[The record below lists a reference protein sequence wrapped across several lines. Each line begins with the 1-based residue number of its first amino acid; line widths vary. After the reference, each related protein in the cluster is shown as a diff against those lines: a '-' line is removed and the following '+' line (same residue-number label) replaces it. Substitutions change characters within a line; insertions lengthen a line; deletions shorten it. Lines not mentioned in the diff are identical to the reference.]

1 MDARERVAVNIRRLR
16 VERGGSQE
24 AFAVDAGVDR
34 TYMSRIE
41 RRLENPT
48 VTVLEK
54 IAAALGVEIAALFAD
69 PGPDGGAPPS
79 LPAGRKRRK
88 PSKSG

>member
-1 MDARERVAVNIRRLR
+1 MDAREKVAVNIRRLR
-16 VERGGSQE
+16 VARGVSQE

-41 RRLENPT
+41 RKLENPT
-48 VTVLEK
+48 VTVLER
-54 IAAALGVEIAALFAD
+54 IATALGVDIAALFAD
-69 PGPDGGAPPS
+69 PGPEGDAPPS

-88 PSKSG
+88 PG

>member
-16 VERGGSQE
+16 VGRGVSQE

-69 PGPDGGAPPS
+69 PGPDDGAPPS
-79 LPAGRKRRK
+79 LPAGRKRRGT
-88 PSKSG
+88 S

>member
-1 MDARERVAVNIRRLR
+1 MDAREKVAVNIRRLR
-16 VERGGSQE
+16 VARGVSQE

-41 RRLENPT
+41 RKMENPT
-48 VTVLEK
+48 VTVLER

-69 PGPDGGAPPS
+69 PGPEDGAPPS

-88 PSKSG
+88 PS

>member
-1 MDARERVAVNIRRLR
+1 MAVNIRRLR
-16 VERGGSQE
+16 VERGVSQE

-69 PGPDGGAPPS
+69 PGPDAGVPPS
-79 LPAGRKRRK
+79 LPAGRKRRNAK
-88 PSKSG
+88 

>member
-16 VERGGSQE
+16 VERGVSQE

-41 RRLENPT
+41 RKMENPT

-54 IAAALGVEIAALFAD
+54 IATALGVEIAALFAD
-69 PGPDGGAPPS
+69 PGPDGGTPPS

-88 PSKSG
+88 PG